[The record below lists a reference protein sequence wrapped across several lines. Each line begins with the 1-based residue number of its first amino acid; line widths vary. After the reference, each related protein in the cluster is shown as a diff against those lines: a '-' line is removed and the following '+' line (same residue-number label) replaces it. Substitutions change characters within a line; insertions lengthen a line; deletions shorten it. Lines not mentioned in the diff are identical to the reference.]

1 MTKYRLKLLSICLLI
16 IFSFTAS
23 IKVIGISATPDD
35 EIGET
40 GKDTEQT
47 NVSLKTS
54 NFYTEAIKSIDPA
67 IRENEDN
74 QDYIKNFSNS
84 GVTALSYDLSLIDP
98 DTIIMH
104 AIGLIINIIESIGSL
119 CSLIVL
125 IAYNLASSSFWK
137 ITIDNIFNIFDQAFF
152 NWSDPNSYFYK
163 IVILFGLI
171 AIIKKILSS
180 MKRIVTYK
188 VFISI
193 IFQVV
198 LSCMLIV
205 FIAQQGRNVVN
216 YVDNLVNNSI
226 AVSFNFLDDQYE
238 EQNIPLEINVKNQI
252 FDIMQK
258 QSFVLRHFGVTSAD
272 KIPNEYKNTYKGQD
286 WVVKESGEKRLQTLL
301 DNPSTESARI
311 ERQEYG
317 NDQIGYSGAQCGV
330 ILGESIVFLVHRFLM
345 GFVIASACIIL
356 FGFCFL
362 KEVSLGLS
370 IYGLVFMLFKNEL
383 RIASS
388 WFMSRLKWTIMF
400 VFINLAF
407 NMFLSFMIIMIN
419 AIASQALL
427 FLLIFDI
434 VIAALIVY
442 LIKNW
447 HTIWEKITKDLGIE
461 ADSTIIDAGKAILNG
476 DINPRDIYSN
486 HKERIAEERRRRNS
500 DNDQENDF
508 SSVSN
513 IKSGDDLADQDEVI
527 ESDERFN
534 KDENENTD
542 DEFDI
547 DKEFEENPK
556 DAKEDIGI
564 TNKMTDEENIA
575 SNMSNNL
582 DENLDSDI
590 EFEEQK
596 SSIDTIVEDT
606 GENLNDNLYFDENK
620 DMEIKTSIEAE
631 KSDLNNINKSLKD
644 SYTLNQEETK
654 NSIVDLNKVND
665 SNNNVEE
672 INTKMPI
679 TDEQKE
685 DLDEFID
692 EILKEDD
699 SYEGI

>member
-1 MTKYRLKLLSICLLI
+1 
-16 IFSFTAS
+16 
-23 IKVIGISATPDD
+23 
-35 EIGET
+35 
-40 GKDTEQT
+40 
-47 NVSLKTS
+47 
-54 NFYTEAIKSIDPA
+54 
-67 IRENEDN
+67 
-74 QDYIKNFSNS
+74 
-84 GVTALSYDLSLIDP
+84 
-98 DTIIMH
+98 
-104 AIGLIINIIESIGSL
+104 
-119 CSLIVL
+119 
-125 IAYNLASSSFWK
+125 
-137 ITIDNIFNIFDQAFF
+137 
-152 NWSDPNSYFYK
+152 
-163 IVILFGLI
+163 
-171 AIIKKILSS
+171 
-180 MKRIVTYK
+180 
-188 VFISI
+188 
-193 IFQVV
+193 
-198 LSCMLIV
+198 
-205 FIAQQGRNVVN
+205 
-216 YVDNLVNNSI
+216 
-226 AVSFNFLDDQYE
+226 
-238 EQNIPLEINVKNQI
+238 
-252 FDIMQK
+252 
-258 QSFVLRHFGVTSAD
+258 
-272 KIPNEYKNTYKGQD
+272 
-286 WVVKESGEKRLQTLL
+286 
-301 DNPSTESARI
+301 
-311 ERQEYG
+311 
-317 NDQIGYSGAQCGV
+317 
-330 ILGESIVFLVHRFLM
+330 M
-345 GFVIASACIIL
+345 G
-356 FGFCFL
+356 
-362 KEVSLGLS
+362 
-370 IYGLVFMLFKNEL
+370 
-383 RIASS
+383 
-388 WFMSRLKWTIMF
+388 
-400 VFINLAF
+400 
-407 NMFLSFMIIMIN
+407 
-419 AIASQALL
+419 
-427 FLLIFDI
+427 
-434 VIAALIVY
+434 
-442 LIKNW
+442 
-447 HTIWEKITKDLGIE
+447 KITKDLGIE

-500 DNDQENDF
+500 DNYNDQENDF

-582 DENLDSDI
+582 DESLDSDI

-665 SNNNVEE
+665 SNNIANVEE